1 MAAECQL
8 PVEGDARK
16 LELLYLWH
24 DCSLE
29 ACCFRGGGGGGGG
42 GVGERW
48 LLMVNACDFVGSN
61 LILHLLPHAAS
72 ESTACWRIAVSS
84 GSLSRVVMHL

>member
-8 PVEGDARK
+8 PVEGDAKK
-16 LELLYLWH
+16 LELLYFWH
-24 DCSLE
+24 GCSLE
-29 ACCFRGGGGGGGG
+29 AYCVRGGGGG

-48 LLMVNACDFVGSN
+48 WLMANACDFMGSN